1 MCVCVLCV
9 APVRFSVQE
18 AATKLSPPTWGTKIF
33 VHLPDPTDNKIINL
47 REKTGFEIEL
57 VLNPP

>member
-33 VHLPDPTDNKIINL
+33 VHLPDPTDNKIEESE
-47 REKTGFEIEL
+47 RENGI
-57 VLNPP
+57 